1 MKNINSYRIGVG
13 IILINKKKKIF
24 VGKRIDVKKEA
35 WQMPQGGVAKN
46 EKLEDEFLKAIIMK
60 YFTNAQVQVDKNVVE
75 YLLKRVDRD
84 YQKLY
89 NILEKINILSLQRK
103 SKITTHLIRDI
114 MT

>member
-1 MKNINSYRIGVG
+1 
-13 IILINKKKKIF
+13 
-24 VGKRIDVKKEA
+24 
-35 WQMPQGGVAKN
+35 
-46 EKLEDEFLKAIIMK
+46 MK
-60 YFTNAQVQVDKNVVE
+60 YFSNAQVQVDKNVIG

>member
-1 MKNINSYRIGVG
+1 
-13 IILINKKKKIF
+13 
-24 VGKRIDVKKEA
+24 
-35 WQMPQGGVAKN
+35 
-46 EKLEDEFLKAIIMK
+46 MK
-60 YFTNAQVQVDKNVVE
+60 YFSNAQVQVDKNVIE

>member
-1 MKNINSYRIGVG
+1 
-13 IILINKKKKIF
+13 
-24 VGKRIDVKKEA
+24 
-35 WQMPQGGVAKN
+35 
-46 EKLEDEFLKAIIMK
+46 MK
-60 YFTNAQVQVDKNVVE
+60 YFSNAQVQVDKNVIE

-84 YQKLY
+84 YQNLY

>member
-1 MKNINSYRIGVG
+1 
-13 IILINKKKKIF
+13 
-24 VGKRIDVKKEA
+24 
-35 WQMPQGGVAKN
+35 
-46 EKLEDEFLKAIIMK
+46 MK
-60 YFTNAQVQVDKNVVE
+60 YFSNAQVHVDKNVIE

>member
-1 MKNINSYRIGVG
+1 MNISSIC
-13 IILINKKKKIF
+13 
-24 VGKRIDVKKEA
+24 
-35 WQMPQGGVAKN
+35 
-46 EKLEDEFLKAIIMK
+46 FLCGHHYPLAIIMK
-60 YFTNAQVQVDKNVVE
+60 YFSNAQVQVDKNVIE

-84 YQKLY
+84 YQNLY